1 MAIRIVVADDHGV
14 LRAGLRALLNAEPD
28 LLVVGEA
35 ADGFEAL
42 HLARELTPDILLL
55 DIVMPGPEGGSIEV
69 VRRLKQTQPQVRVLF
84 LTLHEDVGLMREAL
98 QAGAAGYTIK
108 RTVDTEL
115 INAIRTVFEGKYY
128 VHPEMTQA
136 LLKDLVPASSV
147 SDTPTTSLTRRELD
161 VLDLIVKGYT
171 NRRIAQELCLSLGTV
186 NSHRAN
192 IMSKLNLH
200 NRVELV
206 RYASEHDLLGN
217 VKNTG

>member
-1 MAIRIVVADDHGV
+1 MAIRIIVADDHGV

-42 HLARELTPDILLL
+42 NLTRQLNPDILLL
-55 DIVMPGPEGGSIEV
+55 DIVMPGPDGGSIEV
-69 VRRLKQTQPQVRVLF
+69 VRRLKQTQPEVRVLF

-115 INAIRTVFEGKYY
+115 ISAIRTVYEGKYY

-136 LLKDLVPASSV
+136 LLKDMVPTSTV

-161 VLDLIVKGYT
+161 VLNLIVKGYT
-171 NRRIAQELCLSLGTV
+171 NRRIAQELTLSLGTV

-217 VKNTG
+217 G

>member
-1 MAIRIVVADDHGV
+1 MAIRILVADDHGV

-35 ADGFEAL
+35 SDGFEAIN
-42 HLARELTPDILLL
+42 LARQLNPDILLL

-69 VRRLKQTQPQVRVLF
+69 ARRIKQTLPAVRVLF

-115 INAIRTVFEGKYY
+115 IHAIRTVHEGKYY

-136 LLKDLVPASSV
+136 LLKDMTPASSV
-147 SDTPTTSLTRRELD
+147 RDATTAALTRRELD
-161 VLDLIVKGYT
+161 VLNLIVKGYT

-217 VKNTG
+217 T